1 MIEHALEISMQWVVF
16 EPNNIHLWNAV
27 RASITNYLEAVWEA
41 GALVGN
47 TAADAFFVTCDQTT
61 NTLAVTE
68 VGQMIA
74 EIGVAPTTPAEFV
87 VFRLGQVQDTLEV
100 TEA

>member
-1 MIEHALEISMQWVVF
+1 MQWVVF
-16 EPNNIHLWNAV
+16 EPNNVHLWNVV
-27 RASITNYLEAVWEA
+27 RASITNYLESIWNM

-61 NTLAVTE
+61 NTLAVTQ

-74 EIGVAPTTPAEFV
+74 VIGVAPTTPAEFV
-87 VFRLGQVQDTLEV
+87 VFRLGQVQDSLEV
-100 TEA
+100 TEV